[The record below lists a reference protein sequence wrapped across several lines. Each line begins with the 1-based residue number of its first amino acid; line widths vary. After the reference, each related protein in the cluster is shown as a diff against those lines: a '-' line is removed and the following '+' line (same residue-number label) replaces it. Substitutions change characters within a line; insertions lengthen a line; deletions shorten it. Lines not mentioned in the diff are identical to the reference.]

1 MITYKNACEEIC
13 EEAEEWEPEVV
24 GEEEDLVEE
33 VILPGVDWESVCYQ
47 VLNLFTFS
55 YLPIVLSSYLPIGVN
70 LSQFISNLPQF
81 YPLVYWESVCCQLP
95 VKKAFQVSSSSYWSL
110 FVM

>member
-47 VLNLFTFS
+47 VLNLFT
-55 YLPIVLSSYLPIGVN
+55 SSYRPIFLYVSIYLNSYQIYLNFTRWSTGRVFAIN
-70 LSQFISNLPQF
+70 
-81 YPLVYWESVCCQLP
+81 
-95 VKKAFQVSSSSYWSL
+95 FQ
-110 FVM
+110 